1 MSPAQARFFSSIQVR
16 IVLLS
21 CGIAM
26 AMGLAI
32 GFLNYYRM
40 SNMALENSV
49 EGLGAETRLFALR
62 LGNAYLELENDATV
76 VSALPP
82 IGGIIRVRANSAMD
96 LPDQSTEA
104 QWRSR
109 LETIFVSMM
118 DVRGA
123 YTQMRFIGIADH
135 GRELVRVNR
144 TASGYERVSVG
155 QMQQKENEPYFQ
167 AALQQG
173 GDSVIYSDVTFNR
186 EHGEDE
192 LPGTP
197 TLRVMV
203 PVYDRSHSLFGFV
216 VINVD
221 YAVMIRR
228 SLLDITTHGNL
239 LVVNSDGDYFSR
251 AEGSQ
256 HVEFAFHQSPSYK
269 RLPIVDQVLGI
280 PDRHGSFSN
289 DGNITTFTRLEIQTK
304 DRGPFIVAA
313 LQVEESAL
321 KAAARRAISDSM
333 LTGLLVLGVSIVLAY
348 LVSRR
353 FSEAMIESEARAQAV
368 LNTVIDGI
376 ITIDPSG
383 TVLSYNHACET
394 IFQYMAAEVIGR
406 NVKMLMPDNYANAH
420 DGYLSQYQRT
430 GENKIIGIG
439 REVEGLRKDGTV
451 FPLDLAVSEVKLA
464 GRRIFTGIVR
474 DISERKAAERAL
486 VESESRAQA
495 VLNTVVDGIITIDRL
510 GTVAS
515 YNRACETIF
524 QYRSE
529 EVIGK
534 NIKMLMPGHYATAHD
549 SYLANYNA
557 TGEKKI
563 IGIGRQVEGQR
574 KDGTVFPLDLS
585 VSEVKI
591 KGRSIF
597 TGIVRDISERKAAED
612 ALRASEE
619 RYDMII
625 RAMSVGFWEFDTKTD
640 TLYWSERTREIT
652 GYRNDEALPTAAEFA
667 KRRHP
672 DDNAAVEASLAEHS
686 RTREPFEVECRWFR
700 RDGKMIWLLTSGIG
714 LFDQSG
720 ELVRMVGS
728 IADIT
733 ARKQA
738 EVERERL
745 LGSLARSNRELDE
758 FAYVAS
764 HDLKAPLRV
773 IDNASS
779 WLAEDLADKLDEDSK
794 ENLQLL
800 RSRVSRMEKLLDDLL
815 EYSRVGRKSTAQW
828 QEVVTGV
835 TLAADLQ
842 LLAAQRAGFSAVF
855 DEEFLAAEVTL
866 MPLQQIL
873 LNLINNGIKHHDRD
887 EGLIKIS
894 CKDLGA
900 VYGFSVTDDGPG
912 IAPEFHGQIFKM
924 FQTLKPR
931 DQVEGSGIG
940 LAIVRK
946 HIDALGMT
954 INVEN
959 IAERGTVFRFT
970 YPKPDVS
977 AAMPNVR
984 I

>member
-1 MSPAQARFFSSIQVR
+1 MSPAQARFFGSIQVR
-16 IVLLS
+16 IILLS

-32 GFLNYYRM
+32 GVLNYYRM
-40 SNMALENSV
+40 TSMALESSV

-62 LGNAYLELENDATV
+62 LGNTYLELENDATV

-82 IGGIIRVRANSAMD
+82 VEGIIRASKNDEIDPR
-96 LPDQSTEA
+96 DQSTEA
-104 QWRSR
+104 QWRGR
-109 LETIFVSMM
+109 LETIFESMM
-118 DVRGA
+118 DVRVA

-144 TASGYERVSVG
+144 TSSGFERVPVG
-155 QMQQKENEPYFQ
+155 QLQQKESEPYFQ
-167 AALQQG
+167 AAIQTG
-173 GDSVIYSDVTFNR
+173 GDDVIYSDVTFNR
-186 EHGEDE
+186 ENGVVT

-197 TLRVMV
+197 TLRVIM
-203 PVYDRSHSLFGFV
+203 PVYDGNHSLFGFL

-228 SLLDITTHGNL
+228 SLLGIETHGNL
-239 LVVNSDGDYFSR
+239 LVVNSDGDYFTR
-251 AEGSQ
+251 AEGS
-256 HVEFAFHQSPSYK
+256 HDVAFEFHQSPSYK
-269 RLPIVDQVLGI
+269 RLPIVDQILGME
-280 PDRHGSFSN
+280 DRKGTFSG
-289 DGNITTFTRLEIQTK
+289 DGNITTFARLEVQPK
-304 DRGPFIVAA
+304 GRGPFIVAA

-321 KAAARRAISDSM
+321 KAAATRTLNDTF
-333 LTGLLVLGVSIVLAY
+333 LTGLLVLAISIVLAY
-348 LVSRR
+348 FVSKR
-353 FSEAMIESEARAQAV
+353 FSEALIESEARAQAV

-376 ITIDPSG
+376 ITIDPNG

-394 IFQYMAAEVIGR
+394 IFQYEAAEVIGR
-406 NVKMLMPDNYANAH
+406 NVKMLMTERYSAAH

-439 REVEGLRKDGTV
+439 REVEGLRKDGTS
-451 FPLDLAVSEVKLA
+451 FPLDLAVSEVQLA

-495 VLNTVVDGIITIDRL
+495 VLSTVVDGIITIDPR

-524 QYRSE
+524 QYTPE

-534 NIKMLMPGHYATAHD
+534 NIKMLMPGHYAAAHD
-549 SYLANYNA
+549 GYLANYNT

-563 IGIGRQVEGQR
+563 IGIGRQVEGRR

-625 RAMSVGFWEFDTKTD
+625 RAMSAGFWEVDTNTD

-652 GYRNDEALPTAAEFA
+652 GYSNDEPLPTRAEFD

-672 DDNAAVEASLAEHS
+672 DDVDALEAILEEHN
-686 RTREPFEVECRWFR
+686 RKREPFEIECRWYR
-700 RDGKMIWLLTSGIG
+700 RDGKMIWLLISGMG

-720 ELVRMVGS
+720 EMVRMVGS
-728 IADIT
+728 ITDIT
-733 ARKQA
+733 DRKEA
-738 EVERERL
+738 EVEREQL

-828 QEVVTGV
+828 HEVVTGV
-835 TLAADLQ
+835 TLADDLQ
-842 LLAAQRAGFSAVF
+842 LLAAQREGFSIVFDAGF
-855 DEEFLAAEVTL
+855 LNTQVTL

-887 EGLIKIS
+887 EGRIGVS
-894 CKDLGA
+894 CTDLGE
-900 VYGFSVTDDGPG
+900 VYSFSVTDDGPG
-912 IAPEFHGQIFKM
+912 IPEEFHKQIFKM
-924 FQTLKPR
+924 FQTLRPR

-946 HIDALGMT
+946 HIDVLGMT
-954 INVEN
+954 IDVEN
-959 IAERGTVFRFT
+959 IAERGTAFRFT
-970 YPKPDVS
+970 YPKPDVN
-977 AAMPNVR
+977 AAIPKLKV
-984 I
+984 